1 MDSALEQ
8 ARTLF
13 FQGIEHF
20 EAGRLEQARAAFEA
34 SLSCAPGRPSVA
46 GNLGITL
53 FHLGRHAEA
62 VPLLELATGADPA
75 YADAW
80 ASLGL
85 AHEALGRWQE
95 AVDALEQAIRLSP
108 GQAALQVHKA
118 QCLLRQARVPDAL
131 RAFDQCLATA
141 PEFAQAWSARGSLL
155 RELHRL
161 DEAAACFEKAIAFG
175 GDAELNGYYLASV
188 RGNAASAVPPTP
200 PRRYVEGLFDDY
212 AADFQQHVVGQL
224 RYEGYE
230 RLLRPLQ
237 GQAGTAKTFRRA
249 LDLGCGT
256 GLCAPL
262 LRPLADA
269 VDGVDISR
277 AMLDQARRLGIY
289 RELTHADITAY
300 LAAAEETADLVVAAD
315 VFIYVG
321 ELGEVFRHVRRLLAP
336 SGRFLFTV
344 EAPDDAQAAQ
354 QELQLLP
361 SLRYA
366 HSEQYIRRLAQ
377 ASGFRVDEIARAP
390 IRHDQ
395 GRAVD
400 GLYVYLA

>member
-13 FQGIEHF
+13 FQGVEHF

-34 SLSCAPGRPSVA
+34 SLSFAPGRPSVA

-53 FHLGRHAEA
+53 FHLRRHAEA

-85 AHEALGRWQE
+85 SLEALGRWPE
-95 AVDALEQAIRLSP
+95 ATDVLEQAIRLAP
-108 GQAALQVHKA
+108 GQATLQLRRA
-118 QCLLRQARVPDAL
+118 QCLLRQARVQEAL
-131 RAFDQCLATA
+131 HAFDQCLAAA
-141 PEFAQAWSARGSLL
+141 PEYAEAWSARGSLL
-155 RELHRL
+155 RELNRL
-161 DEAAACFEKAIAFG
+161 DEAAACFEKALAFG

-188 RGNAASAVPPTP
+188 RGNAAPAVPPAP

-212 AADFQQHVVGQL
+212 AADFQRHVVGQL
-224 RYEGYE
+224 RYQGYE
-230 RLLRPLQ
+230 RLLRPLANAQ
-237 GQAGTAKTFRRA
+237 GKFSRA

-262 LRPLADA
+262 LRPLAA
-269 VDGVDISR
+269 VVDGVDISQ
-277 AMLDQARRLGIY
+277 AMLEQARRLGIY
-289 RELTHADITAY
+289 RELAHADIAAY
-300 LAAAEETADLVVAAD
+300 LAAATEPADLVVAAD

-321 ELGEVFRHVRRLLAP
+321 DLADVFRNVRRLLSP

-344 EAPDDAQAAQ
+344 EAPEGAGAG

-366 HSEQYIRRLAQ
+366 HSEQYVRRLAQ
-377 ASGFRVDEIARAP
+377 ASGFRVDDIARAP

-395 GRAVD
+395 GRPVE